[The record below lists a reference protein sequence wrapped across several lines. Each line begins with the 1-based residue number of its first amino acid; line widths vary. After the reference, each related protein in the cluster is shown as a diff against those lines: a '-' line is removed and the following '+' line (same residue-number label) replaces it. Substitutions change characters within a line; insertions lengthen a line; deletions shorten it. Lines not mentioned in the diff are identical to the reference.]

1 MTEKQGRGGRRAAVV
16 VGAAAV
22 LAAGGITA
30 AALLSGGDPAAAND
44 SKSKPGA
51 TSEIEKTTLV
61 QQEKVDGKLGF
72 GGTYDVSAGG
82 SGGGIYT
89 SLPKEGQVVKQGQQ
103 LYSVNDRT
111 VPLWRGDVP
120 LWRKIA
126 SGMDKGSDVK
136 IVEQN
141 LRDLGFFK
149 QVPDEKFNDAT
160 AAAIKKWQKA
170 LGVEQTGAIEV
181 GDVVIMPSDIRMTKV
196 DGTLGGPAQGKLGT
210 ASSTDRVVTVDM
222 PVTKQSVAKTGGKV
236 EVSLPGGKRAPGRV
250 TSVGTVATKAEDDK
264 GFGGSPPTVKV
275 EVVLDDPNAV
285 GTLDGAP
292 VSVYFT
298 SESKENVLAVPLN
311 ALLRLAEGGYG
322 VELVQPDGST
332 KLVGVELGL
341 FGNGKVEVTGAE
353 IREGAKVRVAA

>member
-1 MTEKQGRGGRRAAVV
+1 MTDRHVRRGRKPAVFV
-16 VGAAAV
+16 TAAAV

-30 AALLSGGDPAAAND
+30 AALLNGGDPAAATD
-44 SKSKPGA
+44 TKQKPGA
-51 TSEIEKTTLV
+51 ASEVEKTTLV
-61 QQEKVDGKLGF
+61 QQEKVDGKLGY
-72 GGTYDVSAGG
+72 GGSYDVTAGG
-82 SGGGIYT
+82 GGGIYT
-89 SLPKEGQVVKQGQQ
+89 ALPKEGQLIRQGQQ

-120 LWRKIA
+120 LWRKLS
-126 SGMDKGSDVK
+126 SGVTKGSDIK
-136 IVEQN
+136 LVEQN

-149 QVPDEKFNDAT
+149 QTPDEKFNDAT

-170 LGVEQTGAIEV
+170 LGVEQTGAIDV
-181 GDVVIMPSDIRMTKV
+181 GDVVILPSDIRMTKV
-196 DGTLGGPAQGKLGT
+196 EGTLGGGAQGKVGT
-210 ASSTDRVVTVDM
+210 ASSTDRLVTVDM
-222 PVTKQSVAKTGGKV
+222 PVTKQGIAKVGAAV
-236 EVSLPGGKRAPGRV
+236 EVALPGGKRAPGRI
-250 TSVGTVATKAEDDK
+250 TSVGTVATKADDDK

-275 EVVLDDPNAV
+275 EVTLDDPRAA

-341 FGNGKVEVTGAE
+341 FGNGKVEVTGSE